1 MVFEM
6 RAVPPAQPNAS
17 VLRCLLEVSCSAEN
31 LSAFA
36 AEVMRN
42 GRKGNM
48 RWQL

>member
-1 MVFEM
+1 M
-6 RAVPPAQPNAS
+6 PPALPRAS
-17 VLRCLLEVSCSAEN
+17 VWRCLFEVSYSAEN